1 MATRLDRSAAFPL
14 RPGTYAV
21 YRPPAV
27 PKLAAVFVVDAG
39 EVVQHWMLFPGFPD
53 GPADLLICG
62 AALQCGSVEQ
72 FLRAARREGGPDSV
86 YVTCLIRPGAAP
98 D

>member
-1 MATRLDRSAAFPL
+1 MTTRRERSAAFPL

-27 PKLAAVFVVDAG
+27 AKLAAILVVDAG
-39 EVVQHWMLFPGFPD
+39 EVVQHWVLFPGFPD
-53 GPADLLICG
+53 GPADLLVCS
-62 AALQCGSVEQ
+62 AALQCGSVEE
-72 FLRAARREGGPDSV
+72 FLQATRREGGPDSV
-86 YVTCLIRPGAAP
+86 YVTCLIRSGAP